1 MATLKARKIYSD
13 DQRTV
18 VVVRSTDVLHE
29 KRNDVLGLLA
39 WSKPVA
45 VVILSGSG
53 TRAVDM
59 NAQPLDLNG
68 LLDDAEGLSA
78 LLER

>member
-18 VVVRSTDVLHE
+18 VIVRSADIRHE
-29 KRNDVLGLLA
+29 KRGDVLGLMA

-45 VVILSGSG
+45 VVVLSESG
-53 TRAVDM
+53 ARAVDM
-59 NAQPLDLNG
+59 SAQPLDLSG